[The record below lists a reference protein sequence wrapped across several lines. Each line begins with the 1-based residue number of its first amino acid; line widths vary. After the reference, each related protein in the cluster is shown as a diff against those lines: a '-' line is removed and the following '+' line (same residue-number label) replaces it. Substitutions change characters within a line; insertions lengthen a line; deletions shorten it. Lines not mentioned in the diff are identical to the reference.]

1 MIKIQKVEPAGW
13 KVIEDD
19 TIIYFGEHGR
29 FGCYQNEGTIYK
41 DQKAFDTNE
50 GVCYISEYNFN
61 ITTNLLN
68 NNRYYNFKHPEEIPE
83 EFKYEI
89 IKNPYWSLSGNT
101 REYLEQLCQ
110 EDNIN
115 VENLFEHLDW
125 MYAESLIED
134 WTRNSNIINISKL
147 CYELY
152 KIDWKHSHN
161 ITKDIEMDK
170 IKDYYESLVDS
181 DIEYTYDEYLE
192 EFGYDG
198 QIYVCYEE
206 FCDNE
211 YQDKQYM
218 CQLLDNE
225 KLIKLYHKDIKN
237 I

>member
-29 FGCYQNEGTIYK
+29 FGCYQNDGTIYK

-50 GVCYISEYNFN
+50 GVCYVSEYAFTGTGYLGND
-61 ITTNLLN
+61 
-68 NNRYYNFKHPEEIPE
+68 RYYKFKRPEEIPA

-89 IKNPYWSLSGNT
+89 LRNPHWSESGYTKEDLKN
-101 REYLEQLCQ
+101 LCQ
-110 EDNIN
+110 EDNIDI
-115 VENLFEHLDW
+115 EDLFEHLDW
-125 MYAESLIED
+125 MFPESLIKD
-134 WTRNSNIINISKL
+134 WTRDSNIINISKL

-161 ITKDIEMDK
+161 ITKDIEMDN
-170 IKDYYESLVDS
+170 IKNYYEGLIDN
-181 DIEYTYDEYLE
+181 DTEYTYNEYLE

-218 CQLLDNE
+218 CELLDNE

>member
-1 MIKIQKVEPAGW
+1 VIKIQKVEPAGW
-13 KVIEDD
+13 KVTEND
-19 TIIYFGEHGR
+19 TIIYFGEYGK

-41 DQKAFDTNE
+41 DQKAFDVNE
-50 GVCYISEYNFN
+50 GICYIPEYDFDGIKDSEDE
-61 ITTNLLN
+61 
-68 NNRYYNFKHPEEIPE
+68 RYYNFKHPEAIPE

-89 IKNPYWSLSGNT
+89 IKNPYWSLSGYT
-101 REYLEQLCQ
+101 RKDLKELCQ
-110 EDNIN
+110 ESNYDIKD
-115 VENLFEHLDW
+115 LFDHLDW
-125 MYAESLIED
+125 MYPETLINE
-134 WTRNSNIINISKL
+134 TTEPLNILKISKL

-161 ITKDIEMDK
+161 ITKDIERDN
-170 IKDYYESLVDS
+170 IKDYYEGLVDS
-181 DIEYTYDEYLE
+181 DTEYTYDEYLE

-218 CQLLDNE
+218 CELLDNE
-225 KLIKLYHKDIKN
+225 KLIKLYHEDIER